1 MLYSQR
7 VEQVLIEGILESCF
21 PFCHGN
27 GQLLREGTIFAQ
39 DRHHYSAS
47 FCLCLVFFPYLSLS
61 SSFFLCHIKEEASLK
76 LISLSPPWLHSH
88 IPFTS
93 KLHGQALCHHYLH
106 YSNSS
111 DSLPVGFHFYAL
123 LELPWLPKGAS
134 WQNLKVEVSSRFW
147 P

>member
-1 MLYSQR
+1 MLYSQGE
-7 VEQVLIEGILESCF
+7 EQVLTEGILKSCF

-39 DRHHYSAS
+39 ERRHYSAS
-47 FCLCLVFFPYLSLS
+47 FCLRLVFFPYLLLS
-61 SSFFLCHIKEEASLK
+61 SSFFLRRMKEETSLK
-76 LISLSPPWLHSH
+76 LVSLSPPWLHSH

-93 KLHGQALCHHYLH
+93 KLREQALCHHCLC

-111 DSLPVGFHFYAL
+111 EPLPVGFHFYAL
-123 LELPWLPKGAS
+123 LELSWLPKGAS
-134 WQNLKVEVSSRFW
+134 WQNLKVSSPFW